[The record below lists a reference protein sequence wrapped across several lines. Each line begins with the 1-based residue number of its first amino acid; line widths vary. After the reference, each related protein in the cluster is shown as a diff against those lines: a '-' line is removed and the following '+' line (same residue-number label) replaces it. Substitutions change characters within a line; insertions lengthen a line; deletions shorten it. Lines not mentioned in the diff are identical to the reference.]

1 MKALLLVFSAQTG
14 EKEIEIKVPDTIT
27 TWYASGFAISSS
39 DGLGVANPA
48 EIKGFKALFASVNLP
63 YAVTR
68 GELVTIP
75 VVVFNYL
82 SECLHVSS

>member
-1 MKALLLVFSAQTG
+1 MCFSAQTG
-14 EKEIEIKVPDTIT
+14 EKTIEVKVPDTIT
-27 TWYASGFAISSS
+27 TWHASGFAISSS

-82 SECLHVSS
+82 SECLNVSS

>member
-1 MKALLLVFSAQTG
+1 M
-14 EKEIEIKVPDTIT
+14 PDTIT
-27 TWYASGFAISSS
+27 TWYASGFAISGK

-48 EIKGFKALFASVNLP
+48 EIKGFKALFVSVNLP

-75 VVVFNYL
+75 VVAFNYL
-82 SECLHVSS
+82 SECLNVSVSFS